1 MNHEKYL
8 KGLGIEVNF
17 FAKMNNSTGL
27 TKKLTFYALNIVF
40 YELLYLLFP
49 PRLCANIRIGE
60 MSKQNIFEGRRQIL
74 LFLCGP

>member
-1 MNHEKYL
+1 MNQGKYL

-17 FAKMNNSTGL
+17 FAKRNNSTGL
-27 TKKLTFYALNIVF
+27 TKKLHCFFAIHMVF
-40 YELLYLLFP
+40 SELLYLLFP
-49 PRLCANIRIGE
+49 PQLFSKRIGE